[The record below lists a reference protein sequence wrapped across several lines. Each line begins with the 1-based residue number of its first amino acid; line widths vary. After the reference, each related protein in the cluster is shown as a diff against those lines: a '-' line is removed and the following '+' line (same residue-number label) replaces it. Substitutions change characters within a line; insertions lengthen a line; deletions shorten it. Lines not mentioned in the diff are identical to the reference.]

1 VKKVFADTVYWI
13 ALYDPK
19 DMLHQTAI
27 TLTKKLVNNTIVSTD
42 AVLTEVLTSFSSYGS
57 ETRKSISFNIK
68 ELLQQKYVII
78 YPSDRNLFLEGLN
91 LFQSRLDK
99 EYSQVDCISMVVMQK
114 EKITEVLTSD
124 HHFEQEG
131 FSILLA

>member
-1 VKKVFADTVYWI
+1 MKKVFADTVYWI